1 MPSKQSKRIFVG
13 GLDKDV
19 DPRLVKNGD
28 YHHGLNIRNISS
40 EGQTQGVIEN
50 IKGTKKIDYDFPKPP
65 TSGKRRIT
73 LFMPNRF
80 YFFNYGGTDLQSD
93 QSVVLENFDG
103 HLRDENDPYVSSQGT
118 TFPFPNFFLPSGI
131 PATFDDTVINFDI
144 SIGFSLAEM
153 QNPTNNFQIAYNG
166 ETHINMLNY
175 LTFWVS
181 QNENAFANLGITVS
195 VIDNNSPYFDN
206 EYFYVKYTLFVS

>member
-73 LFMPNRF
+73 LFMPSTR
-80 YFFNYGGTDLQSD
+80 YFFNYGGTSTLVD
-93 QSVVLENFDG
+93 QSIVLENFDG
-103 HLRDENDPYVSSQGT
+103 HLRDENDPFTYTVSTSALDENGFPLGYNIDVEQT
-118 TFPFPNFFLPSGI
+118 SFPFPDFYLPSNV

-153 QNPTNNFQIAYNG
+153 QNPTNNFQIAY
-166 ETHINMLNY
+166 
-175 LTFWVS
+175 
-181 QNENAFANLGITVS
+181 LGS
-195 VIDNNSPYFDN
+195 
-206 EYFYVKYTLFVS
+206 